1 VRPLLP
7 PEKRDLLGVEG
18 GIGISDAYAYYY
30 NEQQKELQAKV
41 ADLDR
46 QLEEMVDA
54 YKDLPPIA
62 REKAN
67 KKMQA
72 LEEEI
77 GKAKAN
83 MNLTD
88 TMESIY
94 DQLSRMDKAIEQ
106 AQVSMQSQSNRQKA
120 EALSGI
126 IDKIIIHFRDN
137 PDALPNEP
145 SSLPTEIEVVPVAAT
160 GNPTV
165 RYPSEM
171 CLR

>member
-1 VRPLLP
+1 
-7 PEKRDLLGVEG
+7 
-18 GIGISDAYAYYY
+18 
-30 NEQQKELQAKV
+30 
-41 ADLDR
+41 
-46 QLEEMVDA
+46 
-54 YKDLPPIA
+54 
-62 REKAN
+62 
-67 KKMQA
+67 MQV

-77 GKAKAN
+77 GKVKAN
-83 MNLTD
+83 MNLTV

-106 AQVSMQSQSNRQKA
+106 AQLSMKGQSNRQKA

-145 SSLPTEIEVVPVAAT
+145 SSIPTEIEVVPVAAT

-165 RYPSEM
+165 RYPNEM
-171 CLR
+171 CLRSHSQTGRPLPPGDVRSACFRRRASGHSDREVSDLPGQDRMPP